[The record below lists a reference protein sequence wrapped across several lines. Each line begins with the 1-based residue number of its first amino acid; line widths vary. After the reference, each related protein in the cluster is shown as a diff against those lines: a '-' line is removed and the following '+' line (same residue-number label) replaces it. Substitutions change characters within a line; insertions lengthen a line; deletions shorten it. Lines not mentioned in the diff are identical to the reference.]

1 MAGKPTG
8 SLNFVCEIPK
18 WTRKKFELA
27 TKEALNP
34 IKQVYT
40 HTHTRTHA
48 RTHARARARAQA
60 RTCTIL
66 VNIIQC
72 IIMKIIMTII
82 ILLIILKLIIII
94 NFSCTYTG
102 RKEGAA
108 AVV

>member
-40 HTHTRTHA
+40 RTHA
-48 RTHARARARAQA
+48 RTHASTHARAHTHTHMYNTREY
-60 RTCTIL
+60 
-66 VNIIQC
+66 
-72 IIMKIIMTII
+72 
-82 ILLIILKLIIII
+82 
-94 NFSCTYTG
+94 YTHYT
-102 RKEGAA
+102 
-108 AVV
+108 